1 MRIYMPNVRRP
12 DEAPNRKPP
21 MQRMTWEE
29 ICQDDTLRGR
39 WIAMDDCSFDESTG
53 RAMEGLV
60 VDSDDDLAELCKRMR
75 ESEWKNCSI
84 VFADTAAGVRRR
96 LN

>member
-1 MRIYMPNVRRP
+1 MPNVRRY
-12 DEAPNRKPP
+12 EIANAKPP
-21 MQRMTWEE
+21 LQRMTWEE
-29 ICQDDTLRGR
+29 ICTDATLRGR
-39 WIAMDDCSFDESTG
+39 WIAMGECSFDQTTG

-60 VDSDDDLAELCKRMR
+60 VDCDDDLAELCKRMR

-84 VFADTAAGVRRR
+84 VLADGKLGRPGR

>member
-1 MRIYMPNVRRP
+1 MRIQMPNVRRQ
-12 DEAPNRKPP
+12 EAHNQGSEL
-21 MQRMTWEE
+21 QRMTWEE
-29 ICQDDTLRGR
+29 ICRSEVLRGR
-39 WIAMDDCSFDESTG
+39 WIAMDDCSFDETTG

-84 VFADTAAGVRRR
+84 VFADLAAGTGRR